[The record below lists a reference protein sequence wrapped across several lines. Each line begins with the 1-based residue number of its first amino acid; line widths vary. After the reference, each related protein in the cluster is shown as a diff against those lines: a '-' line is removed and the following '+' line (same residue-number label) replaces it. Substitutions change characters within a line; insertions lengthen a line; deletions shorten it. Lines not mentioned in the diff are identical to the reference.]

1 MDSPKHSGADLG
13 LEDTLPLSK
22 PEDLVEPE
30 SPAEPR
36 VLPGPIGPYRLLEP
50 LGEGGMG
57 EVWLAEQTEPV
68 RRRVALKLIK
78 PGLDTRAVIA
88 RFESERQALSLMDHP
103 AIARVLDAGTTPEGR
118 PYFVMDYV
126 DGARLTLFCDTEHL
140 SVQERLELFCQICDG
155 VQHAH
160 QKAIIHRDLKPS
172 NILVARVD
180 GKPHPRIIDFGI
192 AKAAAGQHL
201 TGRTVQ
207 TEIGAMLGTPEYMS
221 PEQADPAGTDI
232 DTRTDVYSLGV
243 VLYELLT
250 GELPFPPEELRNTS
264 QDALRRKIRE
274 ADAPRP
280 STRVT
285 RRGEGASHAATARRT
300 EVQGLA
306 RLLRGDL
313 DAIVLKALEKD
324 RARRYGTVAELA
336 ADIQRHLRHQ
346 PVLARAPTTA
356 YRVARYVRR
365 HRVGVAIA
373 SSLVLL
379 LLAFAISTQVQAMR
393 VARERDRANAA
404 LETARREAAVS
415 KRVTDFLTGMF
426 KVSDPGEGRGNSITA
441 RELLDRAAKD
451 VETALSG
458 DPVLQA
464 RMMDTMGGVYASL
477 GLYPRAAELVEQ
489 ALAIRTRLLGADH
502 PDTLRSATKLGGI
515 YTRSAR
521 YADAERILSDALERG
536 RRVNGPEHPDTLGTL
551 ANLATVAFWQGKYAR
566 AEEINRQILEIRRR
580 VLGADHPD
588 TLITLN
594 NVALAVADQGRLTE
608 AESLQ
613 RQVLEARTRVLGPE
627 HPDTLAAMNNLALVL
642 RNLERPAESE
652 ALLRKTVEI
661 RTRVL
666 GPEHPDTL
674 GSVSNLANALM
685 DQHRAAEAEKLY
697 RQTLAIEQRVLGPD
711 HPNTFLATMG
721 LASALTEQGQRKA
734 AESLDRDLLKA
745 QQRVL
750 GPTHPQVAMTEYNLA
765 GLAALDGRKAEGL
778 ALLSAA
784 LEHHLPP
791 YIASQMG
798 EDPDL
803 RAFRGDPRFEALVA
817 SVKKTPTR

>member
-1 MDSPKHSGADLG
+1 MDSPKHPAPQLDLQ
-13 LEDTLPLSK
+13 DTLPLSR
-22 PEDLVEPE
+22 PEDLVEPASSSE
-30 SPAEPR
+30 APPVPR
-36 VLPGPIGPYRLLEP
+36 PVGPYLLLEL

-57 EVWLAEQTEPV
+57 EVWLADQNEPV
-68 RRRVALKLIK
+68 RRRVAIKLIK
-78 PGLDTRAVIA
+78 AGLDTRAVIS
-88 RFESERQALSLMDHP
+88 RFESERQALGLMDHP
-103 AIARVLDAGTTPEGR
+103 AIARVLDAGATPEGR

-126 DGARLTLFCDTEHL
+126 DGPRLTLFCDSEQL
-140 SVQERLELFCQICDG
+140 SIPERLELFCQICDG

-160 QKAIIHRDLKPS
+160 QKAIIHRDIKPS
-172 NILVARVD
+172 NILIAQVD
-180 GKPHPRIIDFGI
+180 GKPRPKIIDFGI

-201 TGRTVQ
+201 TGRTVR

-221 PEQADPAGTDI
+221 PEQADPAGTDV
-232 DTRTDVYSLGV
+232 DTRTDDYSLGE

-250 GELPFPPEELRNTS
+250 GELPFPPEQLRSTS
-264 QDALRRKIRE
+264 QEEFRRRIRE
-274 ADAPRP
+274 VDAPRP
-280 STRVT
+280 STLVT
-285 RRGEGASHAATARRT
+285 RRGDRASGAAAARRT
-300 EVQGLA
+300 EVGGLA

-324 RARRYGTVAELA
+324 RTRRYGTVAELA
-336 ADIQRHLRHQ
+336 ADIQRHLRHV
-346 PVLARAPTTA
+346 PVVARAPTTA

-373 SSLVLL
+373 SILAGV
-379 LLAFAISTQVQAMR
+379 LLAFATSSKVQATR

-404 LETARREAAVS
+404 LETARREAAAS

-426 KVSDPGEGRGNSITA
+426 KVSDPGEARGNTITA

-458 DPVLQA
+458 DPVLQS

-477 GLYPRAAELVEQ
+477 GLYPRAAALVEQ
-489 ALAIRTRLLGADH
+489 ALAIRTRVLGADD

-515 YTRSAR
+515 YSRSAR
-521 YADAERILSDALERG
+521 YADAERLLSDALERG

-551 ANLATVAFWQGKYAR
+551 ANLGTVAFWQGKYGR
-566 AEEINRQILEIRRR
+566 AEEIHRQVLEARRR

-588 TLITLN
+588 TLISLS
-594 NVALAVADQGRLTE
+594 NVALAVSDQGRLGE

-613 RQVLEARTRVLGPE
+613 RQILEARTRVLGAE

-642 RNLERPAESE
+642 RNLERPAEAE

-666 GPEHPDTL
+666 GAEHPDTL
-674 GSVSNLANALM
+674 GSVSNLANTLM
-685 DQHRAAEAEKLY
+685 DQHRAVEAEKLY
-697 RQTLAIEQRVLGPD
+697 RDTLAIEQRVLGPD

-734 AESLDRDLLKA
+734 AETLDRALWKA

-765 GLAALDGRKAEGL
+765 GLAALDGRKEEGL
-778 ALLSAA
+778 SLLSAA

-803 RAFRGDPRFEALVA
+803 RALRGDPRFQALVA
-817 SVKKTPTR
+817 SAKQRPAR

>member
-1 MDSPKHSGADLG
+1 MDSPKHPGPDLG

-22 PEDLVEPE
+22 PENLVEPDS
-30 SPAEPR
+30 SPDAQLLSR
-36 VLPGPIGPYRLLEP
+36 PIGPYRLIEP

-68 RRRVALKLIK
+68 RRRVAVKLIK
-78 PGLDTRAVIA
+78 AGLDTRAVIS
-88 RFESERQALSLMDHP
+88 RFESERQALGLMDHP

-126 DGARLTLFCDTEHL
+126 DGARLTLFCDTEQL
-140 SVQERLELFCQICDG
+140 SIPERLELFCQICDG

-172 NILVARVD
+172 NILIARVD
-180 GKPHPRIIDFGI
+180 GKPRPKIIDFGI

-201 TGRTVQ
+201 TGRTLP

-221 PEQADPAGTDI
+221 PEQADPAGTDV

-243 VLYELLT
+243 ILYELLT
-250 GELPFPPEELRNTS
+250 GELPFPPEELRSTS
-264 QDALRRKIRE
+264 QEALRRRIRE
-274 ADAPRP
+274 VDAPRP
-280 STRVT
+280 STSVT
-285 RRGEGASHAATARRT
+285 RRGERASGAASARRT
-300 EVQGLA
+300 EVGGLA

-324 RARRYGTVAELA
+324 RTRRYGTVSELA
-336 ADIQRHLRHQ
+336 ADIQRHLRHV
-346 PVLARAPTTA
+346 PVVARAPTTA

-373 SSLVLL
+373 ATLALL
-379 LLAFAISTQVQAMR
+379 LLAFAISTQVQATR

-404 LETARREAAVS
+404 LETARREGAAS

-426 KVSDPGEGRGNSITA
+426 KVSDPGEARGNSITA
-441 RELLDRAAKD
+441 RELLDRASKD

-458 DPVLQA
+458 DPVLQS

-477 GLYPRAAELVEQ
+477 GLYPRAAALVEQ
-489 ALAIRTRLLGADH
+489 ALAIRTRVLGADH

-515 YTRSAR
+515 YSRSAR
-521 YADAERILSDALERG
+521 YADAERLLSDALERG

-551 ANLATVAFWQGKYAR
+551 ANLGTVAFWQGKYGR
-566 AEEINRQILEIRRR
+566 AEEIHRQVLEVRRR

-588 TLITLN
+588 TLISLS
-594 NVALAVADQGRLTE
+594 NVALAVSDQGRLGE

-613 RQVLEARTRVLGPE
+613 RQILEARTRVLGAE

-642 RNLERPAESE
+642 RNLERPAEAE

-666 GPEHPDTL
+666 GAEHPDTL
-674 GSVSNLANALM
+674 GSVSNLANTLM
-685 DQHRAAEAEKLY
+685 DQHRAVEAEKLY
-697 RQTLAIEQRVLGPD
+697 RDTLAIEQRVLGPD

-721 LASALTEQGQRKA
+721 LASALTEQGQLKA
-734 AESLDRDLLKA
+734 AEALDRDLLKA

-778 ALLSAA
+778 SLLNAA

-803 RAFRGDPRFEALVA
+803 RALRGDPRFEAMVA
-817 SVKKTPTR
+817 SVKKPAAR